1 MTEPPIADALF
12 GALPGAAD
20 PLFGWI
26 AAAGLAVLFAHAALA
41 KALDR
46 PLFAQHLAAYGLAGR
61 RLAMAASAL
70 PVIEAA
76 TAVLLLTPWRATGA
90 LLAGGLLLAYA
101 AAMALHRARGR
112 TLDCGCGGA
121 PLPVSWALVLR
132 NLLLAM
138 LAGVA
143 MLPAAAR
150 AMGVADFLV
159 VAAAVVLGSLLYAA
173 LNQLLR
179 HRAAP
184 RNPKTLRSA

>member
-1 MTEPPIADALF
+1 MTELPVAAVMA

-41 KALDR
+41 KLLDR
-46 PLFAQHLAAYGLAGR
+46 PLFVQHLAAYGIAGR
-61 RLAMAASAL
+61 RLAVTAQAL
-70 PVIEAA
+70 PMVEAA
-76 TAVLLLTPWRATGA
+76 TALLLLTPWRAAGA

-112 TLDCGCGGA
+112 SLDCGCGGA
-121 PLPVSWALVLR
+121 PLPVSWVLVLR
-132 NLLLAM
+132 NLVLALLAV
-138 LAGVA
+138 VA
-143 MLPAAAR
+143 VLPVSAR
-150 AMGVADFLV
+150 AMGLADFLV
-159 VAAAVVLGSLLYAA
+159 VAASVVLGSLLFAA

-184 RNPKTLRSA
+184 RNPKTFRSA

>member
-1 MTEPPIADALF
+1 MLSDAVI
-12 GALPGAAD
+12 GAALPGAAD

-41 KALDR
+41 KLLDR
-46 PLFAQHLAAYGLAGR
+46 PLFAQHLAAYGVAGR
-61 RLAMAASAL
+61 RLAVAAWAL
-70 PVIEAA
+70 PLIEAA
-76 TAVLLLTPWRATGA
+76 TALLLLTPWRAAGA

-132 NLLLAM
+132 NVLLAW
-138 LAGVA
+138 LAVVA
-143 MLPAAAR
+143 ILPASAR
-150 AMGVADFLV
+150 AMGIADFLV

-184 RNPKTLRSA
+184 RNPKTFRSA

>member
-1 MTEPPIADALF
+1 MTEAMIA
-12 GALPGAAD
+12 GALPAALD

-41 KALDR
+41 KSLDR
-46 PLFAQHLAAYGLAGR
+46 PLFMQHLAAYGLAGR
-61 RLAMAASAL
+61 GLDAAALAL
-70 PVIEAA
+70 PALEAA
-76 TAVLLLTPWRATGA
+76 TALLLLTPWREIGA

-101 AAMALHRARGR
+101 AAMALHLARGR

-121 PLPVSWALVLR
+121 PLPVSWTLVLR
-132 NLLLAM
+132 NLLLASV
-138 LAGVA
+138 AGVA
-143 MLPAAAR
+143 TLPVSVR

-184 RNPKTLRSA
+184 RNSKTLRSA

>member
-1 MTEPPIADALF
+1 MTELPVATVLS

-26 AAAGLAVLFAHAALA
+26 AAAGIAVLFAHAAIA

-46 PLFAQHLAAYGLAGR
+46 PLFMQHLAAYGVAGR
-61 RLAMAASAL
+61 WLAMAVPAL
-70 PVIEAA
+70 PAVEAV
-76 TAVLLLTPWRATGA
+76 TAVLLLTPWRAAGA

-132 NLLLAM
+132 NLLLAA

-143 MLPAAAR
+143 LLPASAR
-150 AMGVADFLV
+150 PMGIADFLV